1 MGAAFVDIGLGRNA
15 FLYVDDINK
24 QPLNIGDVEITHG
37 HSGFTISEKVKTRR
51 RRSRADRQGAARPQ
65 RRAHLHEHLA
75 SRAAT

>member
-37 HSGFTISEKVKTRR
+37 H
-51 RRSRADRQGAARPQ
+51 
-65 RRAHLHEHLA
+65 
-75 SRAAT
+75 